1 MKLPNGVAALG
12 VAALLSASGAAAQT
26 APQPAPRPAP
36 AGPRIM
42 FVTFRVADLDRSIAF
57 YTRAIGLTLTGRL
70 EHPKSVE
77 VMLMFPGSGA
87 GLLLVA
93 DKAPS
98 QSSAQPKLGPVARG
112 GRIIVAAPDLAA
124 AQRRLE
130 SAGFALKSPIRSQPN
145 GKVETAVAV
154 DPDGNELELVQ
165 IG

>member
-1 MKLPNGVAALG
+1 SMKLPNGVAALG

-26 APQPAPRPAP
+26 APQPAPTPAP

-42 FVTFRVADLDRSIAF
+42 FVTFRLA
-57 YTRAIGLTLTGRL
+57 
-70 EHPKSVE
+70 HPKSVE

-98 QSSAQPKLGPVARG
+98 QSSAQPEPGPLARG

-145 GKVETAVAV
+145 GR
-154 DPDGNELELVQ
+154 
-165 IG
+165 